1 MVRPV
6 AAEPPALPPLLVE
19 EALNRALAGDV
30 YGGGMLLV
38 PLIEDSRRE
47 CFALCVMLATA
58 ATYGVEPGPDG
69 MFVLEISDMETGRL
83 GRPEDLPP
91 DAQFA
96 AQFVTAWANKDQDA
110 AQALFD
116 ALAADGDTEAGMGRV
131 VDGVL
136 ALYGMAIASVR
147 ALIEEQ
153 RTNPNQ
159 REGNNR

>member
-1 MVRPV
+1 MGT
-6 AAEPPALPPLLVE
+6 EPTATAPMLVH
-19 EALNRALAGDV
+19 EALNRALAGDT

-38 PLIEDSRRE
+38 PLIEDSHRE

-58 ATYGVEPGPDG
+58 CTHGLEPQGPDG
-69 MFVLEISDMETGRL
+69 MFVLAVEDVLTGEP
-83 GRPEDLPP
+83 GRAEDLPP

-96 AQFVTAWANKDQDA
+96 AQFVTALANRDEDGA
-110 AQALFD
+110 RALFD
-116 ALAADGDTEAGMGRV
+116 ALAADTTTEAGIGQI

-147 ALIEEQ
+147 ALVAEEQ

-159 REGNNR
+159 RKD